1 MGESVVSPPEMPLTR
16 HDPESVG
23 PYQLVSRLGEGGM
36 GVVYLATD
44 ANGRRVAVKV
54 IRPHLASHEA
64 FLDRFRLE
72 VALASKVARFCTAP
86 ILDSDTEADP
96 PYIVTEYVHGPTLS
110 SAVTEHGPLDGS
122 ELHSLAVGVASAL
135 SAIHRAGVI
144 HRDLKPSNV
153 LLSRYGPR
161 VIDFGIAKA
170 VDAMSNITQTGEM
183 VGSPSYMSPE
193 RFRGDTITPAS
204 DVFAWGSVLAYA
216 GTGRP
221 PFGTNNEAV
230 YYRVLHGDPDLDGLD
245 PELAELAEWAL
256 RKDPADRPS
265 AQQLL
270 DALLDESGGTPGAR
284 VAARATLPA
293 PTVDPDAHTMPGEL
307 TALEAAPPHPSRRRA
322 GQLTAAALAVS
333 IVLAGA
339 AGGAAWMHKSRAGGG
354 GAAPSAALTPAPV
367 PPYPAVMFDD
377 AAAGPAKPVP
387 GAKRGGTVSGL
398 NDDSLQVLDP
408 QRDYG
413 ADTMS
418 LSSAL
423 LFRSL
428 TGYVQDGRS
437 LRLVGDLA
445 TNTGVPSQNGS
456 VWDYTL
462 RDNILFEDGTPILAD
477 DIAYG
482 IARSFDRKLDGGPNY
497 IQNWLYDTKGVGF
510 RDKWQPSPGK
520 LPDGLAVIDHKR
532 LRLTF
537 ASPHPEFPMVA
548 ALGTTTPVP
557 RAKDTGKNYGNAPV
571 SSGPYKIGPGR
582 SAHHLELVRN
592 DKWRPASD
600 PIRHDYPDKFLF
612 EDGLTEADA
621 SLRVLAAQ
629 GAHQTAFTWNNVDP
643 AVLDEA

>member
-1 MGESVVSPPEMPLTR
+1 
-16 HDPESVG
+16 
-23 PYQLVSRLGEGGM
+23 
-36 GVVYLATD
+36 
-44 ANGRRVAVKV
+44 
-54 IRPHLASHEA
+54 
-64 FLDRFRLE
+64 
-72 VALASKVARFCTAP
+72 
-86 ILDSDTEADP
+86 
-96 PYIVTEYVHGPTLS
+96 
-110 SAVTEHGPLDGS
+110 
-122 ELHSLAVGVASAL
+122 
-135 SAIHRAGVI
+135 
-144 HRDLKPSNV
+144 
-153 LLSRYGPR
+153 
-161 VIDFGIAKA
+161 
-170 VDAMSNITQTGEM
+170 
-183 VGSPSYMSPE
+183 
-193 RFRGDTITPAS
+193 
-204 DVFAWGSVLAYA
+204 
-216 GTGRP
+216 
-221 PFGTNNEAV
+221 
-230 YYRVLHGDPDLDGLD
+230 
-245 PELAELAEWAL
+245 
-256 RKDPADRPS
+256 
-265 AQQLL
+265 
-270 DALLDESGGTPGAR
+270 
-284 VAARATLPA
+284 
-293 PTVDPDAHTMPGEL
+293 
-307 TALEAAPPHPSRRRA
+307 
-322 GQLTAAALAVS
+322 
-333 IVLAGA
+333 
-339 AGGAAWMHKSRAGGG
+339 
-354 GAAPSAALTPAPV
+354 
-367 PPYPAVMFDD
+367 MFDD

-428 TGYVQDGRS
+428 TGYVQDGMS

-462 RDNILFEDGTPILAD
+462 RDNVLFEDGTPILAD

-643 AVLDEA
+643 AVLDEARRGARDRTLRAPSPRMKYLAINTRNVPDLAVRQAIVAAIDRTAALETFGGDSYGTETTTLQSSVMPGYLRHTALGVGPHGDPAKARKLLAGKKVRPLTYIYRDVPAAPRERKLAEAVKKALGAVGIRVILYKYTEGELGLLDEIGKKDNRYDLYSFVWTPDIPDSAGLFGLWNRREITDRDNKNVSYLQDPLVTGQIETLNAEPDRNKAAAGYAALDEQIITRDAPAVPLFERTRNTLYGPKLRGLYINRTFGAVSLVNVYVL